1 MAHLAGF
8 GRALPEAVV
17 TNASLAA
24 EFSVAEEWILQV
36 SGIRERRRA
45 AEGETA
51 ATLAHAAS
59 REALA
64 SAGLSPSDLGAIVVG
79 TGSAPRRFPGVS
91 SELQN
96 LLGAGGIPAFDV
108 PLASSGGLVAL
119 ALATDLA
126 PRYGPVLVAG
136 AEVMSRILDRPPRVR
151 ETAILFGDGA
161 GACVVLPGPGAVEI
175 TDIRFAAD
183 GALGADLSLGEGEP
197 LAMNGR
203 TVILQASRKIPA
215 AVKEILQRNGLTP
228 ADVDLFVFHQANLV
242 LLRQVAR
249 SLGVDEAKL
258 FVNVDRYGN
267 TSAAS
272 LLIALAEAAGEGRV
286 ASSSRVVLGAFGAG
300 FSWGAALL
308 TVHGPAAERH
318 SP

>member
-8 GRALPEAVV
+8 GRSLPEAVV
-17 TNASLAA
+17 TNASLAT
-24 EFSVAEEWILQV
+24 ELSVAEEWILQV

-45 AEGETA
+45 ADGETA

-59 REALA
+59 LQALA
-64 SAGLSPSDLGAIVVG
+64 SAGLSPTDLGAIVVG

-126 PRYGPVLVAG
+126 PRYGPVLAVG
-136 AEVMSRILDRPPRVR
+136 TEVMSRILDRPPRVR

-161 GACVVLPGPGAVEI
+161 GAAVVLPGPGPIEI
-175 TDIRFAAD
+175 TDIRFAGD

-203 TVILQASRKIPA
+203 TVILQASRKIPSA
-215 AVKEILQRNGLTP
+215 IRDILQRAGLSP
-228 ADVDLFVFHQANLV
+228 ADVDLFVLHQANLV
-242 LLRQVAR
+242 LLRQVAK
-249 SLGVDEAKL
+249 SLGVDEARL
-258 FVNVDRYGN
+258 FVTVDRYGH

-272 LLIALAEAAGEGRV
+272 LLVALAEAVEEGRV

-308 TVHGPAAERH
+308 TVRPVPSVPA
-318 SP
+318 